1 MSAQHIYPTRST
13 AMYIDVRADFA
24 EPAFLR
30 DLVEFERWVEAA
42 EMKRSRTTFT
52 TKKVAFSSTRV
63 AEVVV
68 EL

>member
-1 MSAQHIYPTRST
+1 
-13 AMYIDVRADFA
+13 MYIDVFADFA

-42 EMKRSRTTFT
+42 EMERSWTTFT
-52 TKKVAFSSTRV
+52 TKKVTFSSARV
-63 AEVVV
+63 AKVVV